1 LEFNQVEKHY
11 RGRVKPDRRASLV
24 KAPALARRRQPMSE
38 SVPQIYVVDDDVS
51 VREAVGGLIRS
62 AGLRV
67 RTFASAQEMLASL
80 RMELPSCLVL
90 DIQLPDINGFELQQ
104 ELATKDIQIPI
115 IFLTGH
121 GDIPMSVRAIKAGAV
136 EFLTKPFDDEYLLE
150 AIRSAIA
157 RDNKNEQSPGRIAKG
172 YFEKL
177 TGTVEA
183 SRAVPNQRETV
194 ISSHLNGSGKAV
206 VAFGEIIGQSKAW
219 RQIIRQIEMVAPT
232 DATVL
237 VLGETGTGKELI
249 ARELHRRS
257 RRKGKPL
264 VRVNCACIPKDLY
277 ESEFFGHA
285 RGAFTSA
292 VKDRIGR
299 FEAAAGGTLFLDEIG
314 EIPLELQSKLLRVLQ
329 EKCYERV
336 GEERTRRADVRIVAA
351 TNRDLKKEV
360 AAGRFR
366 EDLYY
371 RLNVFPMKVV
381 PLRDRKEDIPLLATH
396 FIEMSVKELGCPK
409 PRLTRAG
416 IETLQSYD
424 WPGNIRELRNVIER
438 AAIFAQGGALDFD
451 LPVIGVDLTSFGS
464 EDGVEVESE
473 YLTDAEMRRRE
484 RENLFAV
491 LQKTGW
497 KIKGVDGAAEL
508 LGLKPTTLISRIE
521 KMGLKR
527 PALTDR
533 DLQSHPFA
541 CPA

>member
-1 LEFNQVEKHY
+1 
-11 RGRVKPDRRASLV
+11 
-24 KAPALARRRQPMSE
+24 MSE
-38 SVPQIYVVDDDVS
+38 SVSQIYVVDDDRS
-51 VREAVGGLIRS
+51 VCEAVGSLIRS
-62 AGLRV
+62 AGLSV
-67 RTFASAQEMLASL
+67 RTFASAREMLASL
-80 RMELPSCLVL
+80 RKELPSCLVL

-104 ELATKDIQIPI
+104 ELARKDIQIPI

-121 GDIPMSVRAIKAGAV
+121 GDIPMSVRAIKAGAL

-150 AIRSAIA
+150 TIREAIA
-157 RDNKNEQSPGRIAKG
+157 RHHKADRPS
-172 YFEKL
+172 
-177 TGTVEA
+177 GTVITECLEESA
-183 SRAVPNQRETV
+183 GTDRALRAAPFQPEIV
-194 ISSHLNGSGKAV
+194 ISSHLNGNGKAAV
-206 VAFGEIIGQSKAW
+206 TSGEIIGQSGAW
-219 RQIIRQIEMVAPT
+219 QHLIRQIEMVAPT

-257 RRKGKPL
+257 RRKDKPL
-264 VRVNCACIPKDLY
+264 VRVNCASIPKELY

-292 VKDRIGR
+292 VRDRIGR

-351 TNRDLKKEV
+351 TNRDLKKEI

-371 RLNVFPMKVV
+371 RLNVFPIKVAA
-381 PLRDRKEDIPLLATH
+381 LRDRKEDIPLLTAH
-396 FIEMSVKELGCPK
+396 FIELSVKELGCPR

-416 IETLQSYD
+416 IEILRNYD

-438 AAIFAQGGALDFD
+438 AAIFAQGGALEFD
-451 LPVIGVDLTSFGS
+451 LPVSGSPVNVTSFGS
-464 EDGVEVESE
+464 EHDAKVESE
-473 YLTDAEMRRRE
+473 FQTDAEIRRRE
-484 RENLFAV
+484 RENLFVV
-491 LQKTGW
+491 LQRTGW

-508 LGLKPTTLISRIE
+508 LGLKPTTLISRME

-527 PALTDR
+527 PA
-533 DLQSHPFA
+533 
-541 CPA
+541 